1 MSENPT
7 EGTVNEPTDAQ
18 IRTKEFSERYGKLVE
33 ELEIDYA
40 SYPSFVPDGQGGFKI
55 VIQSVPVDVK
65 GRGTPS
71 PFIEKE

>member
-18 IRTKEFSERYGKLVE
+18 IRTKDFVEKYGKLVE
-33 ELEIDYA
+33 ECQVDFA
-40 SYPSFVPDGQGGFKI
+40 SYPSFVPNGRGGFEI

-65 GRGTPS
+65 DRPVAS